1 MDSLKISEPGK
12 AYNVLRRMGAMPG
25 ELDDLSTFTLP
36 AFENLSP
43 EESVEKIAE
52 HFSKISREFP
62 PIEAKNLPD
71 RVQKKLKYTE
81 NESKIPR
88 IFEYEVFK
96 KIQAT
101 YKPKSGVPG
110 DLSWLYQ
117 CAVFSRV

>member
-1 MDSLKISEPGK
+1 MDQFWSIFDQFWLIFDIIGQKVFKNWLGLPERHELFPG
-12 AYNVLRRMGAMPG
+12 L
-25 ELDDLSTFTLP
+25 TFTLP
-36 AFENLSP
+36 SFENLSP

-96 KIQAT
+96 ENSS
-101 YKPKSGVPG
+101 YK
-110 DLSWLYQ
+110 
-117 CAVFSRV
+117 